1 MIYSHCHI
9 VHSAA
14 MTGLNAGQVWRRV
27 LGSKSSK
34 SCSCGVGLR
43 VSKEGF
49 EFEFGRHSPR
59 LRHCANRDNSPTPH
73 LWHTAVFT
81 RHHSLSCQFISHSHW
96 QLNFDSELAR
106 LTIPTRAMH
115 DCWPST
121 ASSSQSSPSPPSAN
135 DAYHTKTEL
144 VSVMQLIERLASVRS
159 SFIKHGSKPH
169 C

>member
-14 MTGLNAGQVWRRV
+14 VTGLNAGQVWRRV

-81 RHHSLSCQFISHSHW
+81 LHHSLSCQFNSHLHRH
-96 QLNFDSELAR
+96 LNFDSELAR
-106 LTIPTRAMH
+106 LTMTILTR
-115 DCWPST
+115 DCNIVGP
-121 ASSSQSSPSPPSAN
+121 QQPPPL
-135 DAYHTKTEL
+135 DLDPHW
-144 VSVMQLIERLASVRS
+144 QLICHSELAQMTRLTCAMLVDLLLSI
-159 SFIKHGSKPH
+159 FIHVHHGSATA
-169 C
+169 